1 MDAGLEV
8 DGARPVRVLVVGTEP
23 WAETVTTTVE
33 DRNGFRTITGDE
45 SATVLER
52 ADTVDCVLTN
62 DRTAVQEIDGRHPVV
77 YVADDVLETDVEE
90 LLADGATDVVGTRAS
105 ERPALLERRLRLV
118 ASDSPNRAA
127 IGDDEA
133 WHRSLLECSSDL
145 LLVFDPSGRLTYAS
159 PGLERV
165 TGLEP
170 SEFGSA
176 RLFEGIHPEDRA
188 TVDDSLDTVRTDPP
202 GETRTVTYRYRGED
216 GWRVHEAVLTNL
228 LEDPVVD
235 GVVASIRDVTRSHR
249 VERDLSE
256 SFERV
261 SDAFYALDTDWRF
274 TYVNSRAE
282 ELLGRPRSELLGA
295 DVRELFPHGSRSELF
310 DRFADAMERQ
320 ERISWERYSESL
332 EIWMEIHAH
341 PSETGLSVHFRD
353 ITDRIEREQE
363 LTERTERLRMVI
375 ENAPVI
381 HYVIDTEGTVTL
393 SEGRGL
399 DNIGFEAADA
409 VGDSF
414 FELFDEYPAIRA
426 DARAALEGESVH
438 GQRRI
443 LDRVFD
449 SWYRPIVEDGEV
461 TRVIGVAIDVTE
473 RVQYREALSTL
484 HEATSHLL
492 TVDSKDDAC
501 EYIVAVADDVLD
513 LDSIVFRFDEQ
524 RNELEPAAYSSDLER
539 AIGTPP
545 RFEPNEG
552 ITWETFVTGTPSVFE
567 DVRESELV
575 YDESTNV
582 RSGLYIPLGEHGVFA
597 AVSTVTDQY
606 DEDTVELVKLFA
618 TTAKAAL
625 DRIGRTRRLHENEQE
640 LKQQNRYLEQVNES
654 KQVRQNI
661 EEHLLRAD
669 SRETIERAV
678 CTTLAET
685 EHCSFA
691 WIGEPDPSGSR
702 IRPRSHAGLERGY
715 LEAVTVTAVDDSA
728 AEPAGRAV
736 RTRRPVAVDNVA
748 DSVGDGSWRTDA
760 LSRNFQSVISV
771 PLVYDGH
778 LYGVL
783 SAYGDDPNALDDP
796 FGSMLTDLC
805 DSIAYT
811 MDAVKRK
818 NALLEERVTE
828 VELELGAES
837 PLCRFADQLDHR
849 VAFEGATLQDDGS
862 TLAFASLEPPID
874 SENID
879 TSVDGI
885 DDPVVLTDSDQQ
897 TLVQLRITGPFLG
910 RIVADHGATLRELVS
925 DDSGHRAVVDLP
937 AGLELRTVLSDITR
951 HGLSASM
958 VARRDRPSGNG
969 ASLEGPARKALLDRL
984 TARQQEVVRTA
995 YHSGFFEW
1003 PRQTTGEAV
1012 ADSLSISPPAFHKHV
1027 RSAERKLFATLF
1039 EGVTTD
1045 G

>member
-8 DGARPVRVLVVGTEP
+8 AGGRPVRVLVVGADP
-23 WAETVTTTVE
+23 WAETVTTALE
-33 DRNGFRTITGDE
+33 DRSGFRAVAGEDPDLAPE
-45 SATVLER
+45 QPDA
-52 ADTVDCVLTN
+52 VDCVLTN
-62 DRTAVQEIDGRHPVV
+62 DRTAVREIDDQTPLV
-77 YVADDVLETDVEE
+77 YVADDVLETDVEG
-90 LLADGATDVVGTRAS
+90 LLADGATDVVGARAS
-105 ERPALLERRLRLV
+105 ERPALLERRLRL
-118 ASDSPNRAA
+118 AAGDSPDRAP

-133 WHRSLLECSSDL
+133 WYRSLLECSSDL
-145 LLVFDPSGRLTYAS
+145 LLVFDPSGRLAYAS
-159 PGLERV
+159 PGFERV
-165 TGLEP
+165 TGLETP
-170 SEFGSA
+170 ELGRD

-188 TVDDSLDTVRTDPP
+188 AVDDSVDAVRSDRP
-202 GETRTVTYRYRGED
+202 GETRTVSYRYRGED

-228 LEDPVVD
+228 LEDPVV
-235 GVVASIRDVTRSHR
+235 GVVASIRDATRSHR
-249 VERDLSE
+249 AERELSE

-274 TYVNSRAE
+274 TYVNGRAE
-282 ELLGRPRSELLGA
+282 ELLGRSRSELLGA
-295 DVRELFPHGSRSELF
+295 DVRELFPHGFHSELF

-320 ERISWERYSESL
+320 ERVSWEHYSETL
-332 EIWMEIHAH
+332 EVWMEIHAY
-341 PSETGLSVHFRD
+341 PSETGLSVYFRD

-363 LTERTERLRMVI
+363 LAERTERLRMVV

-381 HYVIDTEGTVTL
+381 HYVIDAEGTVTL

-399 DNIGFEAADA
+399 ENVGFESTEAI
-409 VGDSF
+409 GESF
-414 FELFDEYPAIRA
+414 FELFEEYPAIRA
-426 DARAALEGESVH
+426 DARAALEGVAVH
-438 GQRRI
+438 GQRRV
-443 LDRVFD
+443 LDRVFE

-473 RVQYREALSTL
+473 RVQYRDALSAL

-524 RNELEPAAYSSDLER
+524 HNELSPAAYSSDLEQ
-539 AIGTPP
+539 AIGAPP
-545 RFEPNEG
+545 RFEPDEG

-575 YDESTNV
+575 YDESTDV

-597 AVSTVTDQY
+597 AVSTVADQY

-625 DRIGRTRRLHENEQE
+625 DRIGRTRRLHDSEQE
-640 LKQQNRYLEQVNES
+640 LKRQNRYLERVNES
-654 KQVRQNI
+654 KQVRQDI

-669 SRETIERAV
+669 SREAIERDV
-678 CTTLAET
+678 CTTLAGT
-685 EHCSFA
+685 EYCSFA

-715 LEAVTVTAVDDSA
+715 LEAVTATAVDDSA

-736 RTRRPVAVDNVA
+736 RTRRPVAVGNVA

-760 LSRNFQSVISV
+760 LSRSFQSVISV

-783 SAYGDDPNALDDP
+783 SAYGDDPNAFDDP
-796 FGSMLTDLC
+796 FESMLADLG

-811 MDAVKRK
+811 IDAVKRK

-828 VELELGAES
+828 VELELGADS
-837 PLCRFADQLDHR
+837 SLCRFADRLDRR
-849 VAFEGATLQDDGS
+849 VAFEGATLQDDDS
-862 TLAFASLEPPID
+862 ALAFVSLEPPID
-874 SENID
+874 GEGID
-879 TSVDGI
+879 ASVDGI
-885 DDPVVLTDSDQQ
+885 DDPVVLTDSDRQ
-897 TLVQLRITGPFLG
+897 TLVQLRVTGPFLG

-937 AGLELRTVLSDITR
+937 AGVELRTVLADINR
-951 HGLSASM
+951 RGLSASM
-958 VARRDRPSGNG
+958 VARRDRPSGDG
-969 ASLEGPARKALLDRL
+969 ASLGGPARKAILDQL
-984 TARQQEVVRTA
+984 TSRQQEVVRTA

-1003 PRQTTGEAV
+1003 PRRTTGEAV

-1027 RSAERKLFATLF
+1027 RSVERKLLATLF
-1039 EGVTTD
+1039 EGATID

>member
-8 DGARPVRVLVVGTEP
+8 AGGRPVRVLVVGADP
-23 WAETVTTTVE
+23 WAETVTTALE
-33 DRNGFRTITGDE
+33 DRGGFRAVTGEDPDLAPE
-45 SATVLER
+45 QPDA
-52 ADTVDCVLTN
+52 VDCVLTN
-62 DRTAVQEIDGRHPVV
+62 DRTAVREIDDRTPLV
-77 YVADDVLETDVEE
+77 YVADDVLETDVEG
-90 LLADGATDVVGTRAS
+90 LLADGATDVVGARAS

-118 ASDSPNRAA
+118 AGDSPDRAPT
-127 IGDDEA
+127 GDDEA
-133 WHRSLLECSSDL
+133 WYRSLLECSSDL

-165 TGLEP
+165 TGLEAP
-170 SEFGSA
+170 ELGRD

-188 TVDDSLDTVRTDPP
+188 TVDDSVDAVRSDRP
-202 GETRTVTYRYRGED
+202 GETRTVSYRYRGED

-228 LEDPVVD
+228 LEGPVV

-249 VERDLSE
+249 AERELSE

-274 TYVNSRAE
+274 TYVNGRAE
-282 ELLGRPRSELLGA
+282 ELLGRSRSELLGA
-295 DVRELFPHGSRSELF
+295 DVRELFPHGFHSELF
-310 DRFADAMERQ
+310 DRFADAMEHQ
-320 ERISWERYSESL
+320 ERVSWERYSESL
-332 EIWMEIHAH
+332 DIWMEIHAY
-341 PSETGLSVHFRD
+341 PSETGLSVYFRD

-363 LTERTERLRMVI
+363 LAERTERLRMVV

-381 HYVIDTEGTVTL
+381 HYVIDAEGTVTL

-399 DNIGFEAADA
+399 ENVGFESTEAI
-409 VGDSF
+409 GESF
-414 FELFDEYPAIRA
+414 FELFEEYPAIRA

-438 GQRRI
+438 GQRRV
-443 LDRVFD
+443 LDRVFE

-473 RVQYREALSTL
+473 RVQYRDALSAL

-492 TVDSKDDAC
+492 TVDSKDEAC

-524 RNELEPAAYSSDLER
+524 HNELSPAAYSSDLER
-539 AIGTPP
+539 AIGAPP
-545 RFEPNEG
+545 RFEPDEG
-552 ITWETFVTGTPSVFE
+552 ITWETFVTGTPSVFK

-575 YDESTNV
+575 YDESTDV

-597 AVSTVTDQY
+597 AVSTVADQY

-625 DRIGRTRRLHENEQE
+625 DRIGRTRRLHDSEQE
-640 LKQQNRYLEQVNES
+640 LKRQNRYLERVNES
-654 KQVRQNI
+654 KQVRQDV

-669 SRETIERAV
+669 SREEIERGV
-678 CTTLAET
+678 CTRLAET
-685 EHCSFA
+685 EGCSFA
-691 WIGEPDPSGSR
+691 WIGEPDPSGGR
-702 IRPRSHAGLERGY
+702 IRPRSHAGLDRGY
-715 LEAVTVTAVDDSA
+715 LEAVTATAVDDSA

-736 RTRRPVAVDNVA
+736 RTRRSVVVDNVA
-748 DSVGDGSWRTDA
+748 DSVGDGTWRTEA
-760 LSRNFQSVISV
+760 LSRSFQSVISV

-783 SAYGDDPNALDDP
+783 SAYGDDPNAFDDP
-796 FGSMLTDLC
+796 FESMLADLGET
-805 DSIAYT
+805 IAYT
-811 MDAVKRK
+811 IDAVKRK

-828 VELELGAES
+828 VELELGADS
-837 PLCRFADQLDHR
+837 PLCRFADRLDRR
-849 VAFEGATLQDDGS
+849 VAFEGATLQDDDS
-862 TLAFASLEPPID
+862 ALAFVSLEPPID
-874 SENID
+874 GEDID
-879 TSVDGI
+879 ASVDGI
-885 DDPVVLTDSDQQ
+885 DDPVVLTDSDRQ
-897 TLVQLRITGPFLG
+897 TLVQLRVTGPFLG

-937 AGLELRTVLSDITR
+937 AGVELRTVLADINR
-951 HGLSASM
+951 RGLSASM
-958 VARRDRPSGNG
+958 VARRDRPSGDG
-969 ASLEGPARKALLDRL
+969 ASLGGPARKAILDQL
-984 TARQQEVVRTA
+984 TSRQQEVVRTA

-1003 PRQTTGEAV
+1003 PRRTTGEAV

-1027 RSAERKLFATLF
+1027 RSVERKLLATLF
-1039 EGVTTD
+1039 EGATID